1 MTVAETLGEDQN
13 APTAKFPD
21 EGFHEKYTEWQQTL
35 HRLKTAQR
43 TWKAQDKSN
52 VVADLAGRGAD
63 KPLFINFRY
72 EDWVLLNL
80 RVELHLL
87 MFALL
92 NDTTACTR
100 IDRLSFFYNKYF
112 KKPLIPSNY
121 GFQAYGELLDIIKDA
136 VAITRARRVFLRHNS
151 KKTRTSA
158 SS

>member
-1 MTVAETLGEDQN
+1 M
-13 APTAKFPD
+13 
-21 EGFHEKYTEWQQTL
+21 
-35 HRLKTAQR
+35 HRWKTAQR

-121 GFQAYGELLDIIKDA
+121 GFQAYGELLDIIKDT
-136 VAITRARRVFLRHNS
+136 VAITGEASVLAPQLEEDTDFSKFVTLTASHQHDRHRRVDAGEV
-151 KKTRTSA
+151 SA
-158 SS
+158 VLNFAMF